1 VPGRAAE
8 FASAFRSV
16 VKKNA
21 EESTKPWGNNA
32 ATEYF
37 VRLAVG
43 TSHWLF
49 SRRQI
54 RPYVHVSGIT
64 AFNAQGEIVGAGD
77 PYAQAIQAMR
87 NIEEALAKAGAK
99 LTDVVRTRLFLTH
112 ITDWKEI
119 GRAHGDIF
127 GKVRPASTVIEVNHL
142 VAPEMLVE
150 IEADAFIGKE

>member
-1 VPGRAAE
+1 M
-8 FASAFRSV
+8 
-16 VKKNA
+16 
-21 EESTKPWGNNA
+21 
-32 ATEYF
+32 
-37 VRLAVG
+37 G

-54 RPYVHVSGIT
+54 RPYVHVSGTT